1 MEKGKKRKKW
11 PYVLA
16 IAVVVLIGVVVILDQ
31 IKKTSDELFQYSLY
45 TVERGNVVSSVTG
58 TGVIAFS
65 ETQSV
70 EVPSGLKLDEVL
82 VQSGDSVKTGGVL
95 ATLDVSSLETRQKE
109 LLSEISALDMQLGT
123 LQRGGEQTKVT
134 SMVAG
139 RVVHIYA
146 VEGGDVAQTLRD
158 NGALLLLSTD
168 GKLKAEFSPSAAL
181 SLGTDVDVERSDG
194 KSIDGTVA
202 SMNGSTITVTVD
214 DADADYG
221 DKVKIYLNG
230 MLVGEAELTPNAPLA
245 VVAES
250 GVIDDIKVKT
260 GDNVRMGTLL
270 FTLTDAP
277 YAKEYYDVF
286 EARNSAA
293 ETLATV
299 RAYLYD
305 PNIKAPAD
313 CVVRTVYFDDGDTL
327 ATALAASAS
336 ASSASSVS
344 SAPSGDVTL
353 FDLGLTLEVLFD
365 ADELDLPLLQAGQSA
380 VISVNALSGES
391 FDATVKSIAGEG
403 EAYNGVT
410 TYRVQLSLE
419 PDARL
424 SAGMNCS
431 TVINIEE
438 RKDVLVAP
446 LITIEEDGDGMYTYV
461 SPSGGKQNGDRVRKN
476 IVPGLSDG
484 ISVEI
489 VSGLEEGDVISYENN
504 DAMLENMMKVFRGRF
519 E

>member
-1 MEKGKKRKKW
+1 MEKRKKRKKW

-16 IAVVVLIGVVVILDQ
+16 ITVTVLIGIVVILDQ
-31 IKKTSDELFQYSLY
+31 IKKTSDELFQFSLY

-65 ETQSV
+65 KTQSV
-70 EVPSGLKLDEVL
+70 DLPTGLKLDEVL
-82 VQSGDSVKTGGVL
+82 VQSGDSVKEGDKM
-95 ATLDVSSLETRQKE
+95 ATLDVSALEIRQKE
-109 LLSEISALDMQLGT
+109 LLSEIAALDMQLGT

-139 RVVHIYA
+139 RVMHIYA
-146 VEGGDVAQTLRD
+146 TEGGDVAQTLRD
-158 NGALLLLSTD
+158 SGALLLLSTD
-168 GKLKAEFSPSAAL
+168 GKLKAEFPPSSAL
-181 SLGTDVDVERSDG
+181 TLGADVDVELSNGD
-194 KSIDGTVA
+194 SVDGTVSSVISDA
-202 SMNGSTITVTVD
+202 AAVTVD

-221 DKVKIYLNG
+221 DKVKIYLDG
-230 MLVGEAELTPNAPLA
+230 TLIGEAELTPNAPLA

-250 GVIDDIKVKT
+250 GVINDIKVKT
-260 GDNVRMGTLL
+260 GDNVRMGTVL

-286 EARNSAA
+286 EARNTAA
-293 ETLATV
+293 DTLATV
-299 RAYLYD
+299 RDYLYD
-305 PNIKAPAD
+305 PQIKAPAD
-313 CVVRTVYFDDGDTL
+313 CVVRAVYFDDGDTL
-327 ATALAASAS
+327 SPSTALTAEASPSAAS
-336 ASSASSVS
+336 
-344 SAPSGDVTL
+344 SGDVAL
-353 FDLGLTLEVLFD
+353 FDLGLTLEVIFD
-365 ADELDLPLLQAGQSA
+365 TDELDLPLLQAGQSA
-380 VISVNALSGES
+380 EITVNALPGES
-391 FDATVKSIAGEG
+391 FDATVKSIAGAG

-410 TYRVQLSLE
+410 TYRVRLSLV

-431 TVINIEE
+431 TVIDIDE
-438 RKDVLVAP
+438 RKDVLIAP
-446 LITIEEDGDGMYTYV
+446 LITIEEDADGMYTYV
-461 SPSGGKQNGDRVRKN
+461 SPSGGKQNGDRIRKN

-489 VSGLEEGDVISYENN
+489 VSGLDEGDVISYENN